1 MTRTPRLTSLGAF
14 AAESIDVGIG
24 DAADCELAGFAEVI
38 AVVGSEPRP
47 RTPRLT
53 SLGAFAAE
61 SIDVGI
67 GGDVT
72 RESTADECG
81 GDAADCELAGFAEV
95 IAVVG
100 SEPRPRTPRLT
111 VAFAFAEPFGNAGGR
126 SYGCLSRRTPCGAD

>member
-14 AAESIDVGIG
+14 AAESIDVGIGGDVTRESTADESGG

-53 SLGAFAAE
+53 SLVAFAAE

-67 GGDVT
+67 
-72 RESTADECG
+72 